1 MIHAQFYSDFIAYF
15 SLLCIFVYFMFACLC
30 VFLLYMTC
38 CLATVINDDD
48 DDDPIRL
55 QANEK
60 HAT

>member
-1 MIHAQFYSDFIAYF
+1 
-15 SLLCIFVYFMFACLC
+15 MFACLC